1 MPNTERSALTRF
13 FLAIWN
19 IIDGARK
26 LVLNAI
32 FLLILFALVMAFID
46 SGNSLAVQPNTA
58 LVISPSGNVVEEYSG
73 TALDQ
78 ALTQVTEERRSETR
92 LRDMVEAIR
101 RARDDQHIVRLVID
115 PGYME
120 HIGLA
125 QLGELE
131 AAVLSFKTSGKPVV
145 AVTDQLTQQQYYLA
159 ALADEIW
166 MHPEGMVWLDGF
178 SNYRNFYKDGLDKLE
193 VEINLFRVG
202 EFKSA
207 MEPFIRND
215 MSPADREANL
225 YWLGSL
231 WQQYLETIS
240 RQRGIPLLD
249 LSQAVNDFANR
260 LDAAGGDFARLALDL
275 GLVDRLISRPEANAE
290 LARLGA
296 PAKGSER
303 FRQVGFDDYL
313 ALTEFE
319 HRADSTNKVAVV
331 VAEGE
336 ILRGPQPPG
345 AIGSETMTERL
356 HAVSEDSAVR
366 AVVLR
371 INSPGGD
378 SFASEIIRREVQ
390 ALRDSGRTVVISM
403 SDVAASG
410 GYWIAMAGEEVWAS
424 PASITGSIGVFGFIP
439 TFSRPLEKIGIH
451 TDGVG
456 TTPLAGKLRV
466 DMPLDEDLKRIFQ
479 SATEQTYREFL
490 TVVAHGRRMTEQAVD
505 EVARGRVWSGAQA
518 KERGLVDQTGTLQ
531 QAIDSAARI
540 AGLGTDYDVFYSE
553 AELTPVESFLL
564 NLAGNSVAR
573 IGLNRY
579 SDAWMKSDLFESMLT
594 DLRLLAGAGNGF
606 SLAAHCL
613 CAAP

>member
-1 MPNTERSALTRF
+1 MVEMPTTERSALTRF
-13 FLAIWN
+13 FLATWN

-32 FLLILFALVMAFID
+32 FLLILFVLLMAFFD
-46 SGNSLAVQPNTA
+46 SGNSLVVQPSTA
-58 LVISPSGNVVEEYSG
+58 LVISPFGNVVEEYSG

-78 ALTQVTEERRSETR
+78 ALTHATEEQRSETR
-92 LRDMVEAIR
+92 LRDLVEAIR
-101 RARDDQHIVRLVID
+101 RAADDEHIVRLVID
-115 PGYME
+115 PVYME

-131 AAVLSFKTSGKPVV
+131 AAVLNFKTSGKPVV
-145 AVTDQLTQQQYYLA
+145 AVTDQLTRQQYYLA

-178 SNYRNFYKDGLDKLE
+178 ASYRNYFKDGLDKLE
-193 VEINLFRVG
+193 VEVNLFRAG

-231 WQQYLETIS
+231 WQQYLEAIS

-249 LSQAVNDFANR
+249 LSHAVNDFANQ

-319 HRADSTNKVAVV
+319 YLTDSANKVAVV

-345 AIGSETMTERL
+345 VIGSETMADRL
-356 HAVSEDSAVR
+356 HAVGEDSAVK

-378 SFASEIIRREVQ
+378 SFASGHSPRSP
-390 ALRDSGRTVVISM
+390 ALRESGRP
-403 SDVAASG
+403 
-410 GYWIAMAGEEVWAS
+410 W
-424 PASITGSIGVFGFIP
+424 
-439 TFSRPLEKIGIH
+439 
-451 TDGVG
+451 
-456 TTPLAGKLRV
+456 
-466 DMPLDEDLKRIFQ
+466 
-479 SATEQTYREFL
+479 
-490 TVVAHGRRMTEQAVD
+490 
-505 EVARGRVWSGAQA
+505 
-518 KERGLVDQTGTLQ
+518 
-531 QAIDSAARI
+531 
-540 AGLGTDYDVFYSE
+540 
-553 AELTPVESFLL
+553 
-564 NLAGNSVAR
+564 
-573 IGLNRY
+573 
-579 SDAWMKSDLFESMLT
+579 
-594 DLRLLAGAGNGF
+594 
-606 SLAAHCL
+606 
-613 CAAP
+613 